1 MFLTF
6 HFDSSDSVKKSV
18 QDERPFTFLEQTAPF
33 TVKDQE
39 NLGLREF
46 GRQYYLASI
55 Q

>member
-33 TVKDQE
+33 TVKDQALGSE
-39 NLGLREF
+39 NLEGN
-46 GRQYYLASI
+46 I
-55 Q
+55 I